1 MKIIK
6 FLLPILCLLLCL
18 SGCIGNKFVNDPVKW
33 SYVSGEGT
41 WDAGSRRWTVYLSPG
56 ETKSMMIK
64 LFNSGSQDTTVFTV
78 PVSPTDRVRLN
89 SQVRLHLLAGS
100 SMEITLRAIA
110 DPNAASGSRRYVIKY
125 NSSFYGPADFKDVT
139 N

>member
-1 MKIIK
+1 
-6 FLLPILCLLLCL
+6 
-18 SGCIGNKFVNDPVKW
+18 
-33 SYVSGEGT
+33 
-41 WDAGSRRWTVYLSPG
+41 
-56 ETKSMMIK
+56 